1 MRSLECSPMDNGV
14 CDLLCLDLPKAERL
28 RAGGPDEATLAT
40 ATVWAKALADTTRL
54 RIALALRDG
63 GELCVCDIAWISE
76 QSDKVASHHLRL
88 LRSAG
93 LAESRREGK
102 MVMYSLTGLGRELT
116 AAVLPTQARV

>member
-1 MRSLECSPMDNGV
+1 MNSGV